1 MWIRNRSWIAAACL
15 VAASTFVATTA
26 LAEEGLDGSRNMVCA
41 VIKVVSCVEDG
52 GCVLGQARDF
62 DVPTLVVYD
71 AKEKA
76 VRGTHESGHKEVS
89 PVKTMERSNDHLILQ
104 GIEAGHGWV
113 ISVGSKTGVMRAS
126 IVGEKVKV
134 LMSGACTAL

>member
-1 MWIRNRSWIAAACL
+1 MWIRKRSWVAAACL
-15 VAASTFVATTA
+15 LAASPFVAATESA
-26 LAEEGLDGSRNMVCA
+26 EGLDGSKDMVCA
-41 VIKVVSCVEDG
+41 VIRVVSCTEGG

-71 AKEKA
+71 AQEKA

-113 ISVGSKTGVMRAS
+113 ISIGSKTGVMRAS
-126 IVGEKVKV
+126 IVGEAVKV